1 MSHLKI
7 GHNPVDQDS
16 LVYLLRTACCA
27 RARCCALSFAHL
39 PAHLLLSSWESGMFL
54 SNFQHFLNYCD
65 AVDVVMTVV
74 GELESGFTASP
85 YPNSLDLRV
94 PRFAE
99 ETDAGK
105 GILVQLVKTLVHASD
120 QVLTLESHAEVLR
133 RKRERIQNIK
143 YSCSTCLGAGT
154 CQ

>member
-1 MSHLKI
+1 MTAGKPTVS
-7 GHNPVDQDS
+7 
-16 LVYLLRTACCA
+16 YL
-27 RARCCALSFAHL
+27 
-39 PAHLLLSSWESGMFL
+39 P
-54 SNFQHFLNYCD
+54 
-65 AVDVVMTVV
+65 VV
-74 GELESGFTASP
+74 GELESEFTASP
-85 YPNSLDLRV
+85 NPNSLDLRV
-94 PRFAE
+94 PRFAK
-99 ETDAGK
+99 ETNAGK